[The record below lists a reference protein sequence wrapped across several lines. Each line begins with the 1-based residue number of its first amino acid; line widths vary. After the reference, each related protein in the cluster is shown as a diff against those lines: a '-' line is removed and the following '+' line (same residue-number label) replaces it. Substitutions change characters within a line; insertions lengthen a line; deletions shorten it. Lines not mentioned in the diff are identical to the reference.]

1 MSTPA
6 PPQLGQ
12 AAAHIEIRKEGE
24 VTVLALMGR
33 LRGPL
38 PSSERD
44 KVLAAVEPGGQLV
57 LDFSRTEDVSGASM
71 RRILMLVRYIRGLGV
86 SVTARAPRIN
96 CVQSR
101 RHPAFSTSETIM
113 LPPRYRLPSPRR
125 ERGSMFNPFTP
136 SPASTCGPGP
146 RCPLGPC
153 PLGPRPFQAV

>member
-71 RRILMLVRYIRGLGV
+71 RRILMLVRYIRGLGG
-86 SVTARAPRIN
+86 SVTARGASDQLRSIAEASGFLDLGNHNAPAPLSIAQPAPRTRID
-96 CVQSR
+96 V
-101 RHPAFSTSETIM
+101 
-113 LPPRYRLPSPRR
+113 
-125 ERGSMFNPFTP
+125 
-136 SPASTCGPGP
+136 
-146 RCPLGPC
+146 
-153 PLGPRPFQAV
+153 